1 MKRKIW
7 LPAVIVTLCLGSAT
21 ARAVSTPV
29 VQGVV
34 SGLELCE
41 QAVCGSAVFVGA
53 FFGQVGFN
61 PRAVGLIAV
70 AVNHDPLP
78 APGFC
83 ADITGGRW
91 EMWVGFRRLRGGVTG
106 ELCATFDNTFIVDT
120 TLSVESGGSGQIAFN
135 GLLDHNVFPP
145 TIKGVMTQ

>member
-1 MKRKIW
+1 
-7 LPAVIVTLCLGSAT
+7 VIVTLCLGSAT

-61 PRAVGLIAV
+61 PRALGLIAV

-83 ADITGGRW
+83 AEITGGRW
-91 EMWVGFRRLRGGVTG
+91 EMWVGFRKLGGGVSG
-106 ELCATFDNTFIVDT
+106 LLCATPQNTFVVHT
-120 TLSVESGGSGQIAFN
+120 VLSVESGGSGQIAFE

-145 TIKGVMTQ
+145 TVKGALLQ